1 MELEKNIPEGWV
13 ETSIGELAELLT
25 DYVANGS
32 FASLKENVTYLRG
45 GEGYARLIRLADHNK
60 NYKGEAVF
68 VNEHSYMFLKKSKL
82 YPGDLIISNV
92 GEYSGTLFRA
102 PNLDIPMTLGP
113 NSILMKFGE
122 SDDYMFYF
130 LQGRVGKHLINTVK
144 SGSANPK
151 FNKTE
156 FKKIE
161 FIIPPISEQKA
172 IAKVLTAFDDKI
184 ELLQAQNKTLETM
197 AQTIFKEWFGKY
209 QIGDELP
216 EGWRVGE
223 FGEVIEFINGYAFK
237 SKDLSK
243 EPIDNAYKVFKMG
256 DINKGGG
263 FKPGK
268 TKGYYPKSMST
279 KLNKYILKNGDLLM
293 SMTDM
298 KDAISLL
305 GHTALMIYED
315 EYIVNQRVGL
325 IRAQNDLN
333 IQYPYLYLLTNNDD
347 FIAGIRAAANS
358 GVQVN
363 LSTQGIKETE
373 FIIADKETNKAF
385 NNVVMPLFEKRKA
398 NSQMIKELKKTRDT
412 LLPKLMS
419 GQVRVNNIKQTANA

>member
-1 MELEKNIPEGWV
+1 MGLESNIPESWV
-13 ETSIGELAELLT
+13 ESTIGKVTVVESGGTPSTKKSSYWGDEIPWITPRDLS
-25 DYVANGS
+25 S
-32 FASLKENVTYLRG
+32 FKGVFIE
-45 GEGYARLIRLADHNK
+45 
-60 NYKGEAVF
+60 KGERSISIQGLENSSAKLLPKNTILFSSRAPIGYVVIAQNETATNQGF
-68 VNEHSYMFLKKSKL
+68 KNIICDEVNSHFKYFYYLMKYKADFIERLSSGSTFS
-82 YPGDLIISNV
+82 
-92 GEYSGTLFRA
+92 EASGTLIKSIEL
-102 PNLDIPMTLGP
+102 NLPHI
-113 NSILMKFGE
+113 
-122 SDDYMFYF
+122 
-130 LQGRVGKHLINTVK
+130 Q
-144 SGSANPK
+144 
-151 FNKTE
+151 
-156 FKKIE
+156 
-161 FIIPPISEQKA
+161 EQKA

-325 IRAQNDLN
+325 IRVKNDLN
-333 IQYPYLYLLTNNDD
+333 IEYPYLYLLTNNDD
-347 FIAGIRAAANS
+347 FIAGIRAGANS

-419 GQVRVNNIKQTANA
+419 GQVRVKNVKQTANA

>member
-1 MELEKNIPEGWV
+1 MLSTNHIPEGWV
-13 ETSIGELAELLT
+13 ESTLGSAVEILSSKRIFAA
-25 DYVANGS
+25 DYVSDGIPFYRSKEIIEKSKGGTISTPLFITEKRYNDIKEIFGAPVNGDLLIS
-32 FASLKENVTYLRG
+32 AVGDRAGIPYYIKDDGDFYFKDGNLIWFRNFNEKLSSHYLC
-45 GEGYARLIRLADHNK
+45 Y
-60 NYKGEAVF
+60 
-68 VNEHSYMFLKKSKL
+68 FLKSRIGQYKL
-82 YPGDLIISNV
+82 DS
-92 GEYSGTLFRA
+92 
-102 PNLDIPMTLGP
+102 
-113 NSILMKFGE
+113 LM
-122 SDDYMFYF
+122 
-130 LQGRVGKHLINTVK
+130 I
-144 SGSANPK
+144 GSAQK
-151 FNKTE
+151 ALTIVGIKSM
-156 FKKIE
+156 KLLL
-161 FIIPPISEQKA
+161 PPLPEQKA

-237 SKDLSK
+237 SKELYT
-243 EPIDNAYKVFKMG
+243 EPIENAYKVFKMG

-268 TKGYYPKSMST
+268 TKGYFPKSMST

-298 KDAISLL
+298 KDAVSLL

-325 IRAQNDLN
+325 IRVKNDLN
-333 IQYPYLYLLTNNDD
+333 IEYPYLYLLTNNDD
-347 FIAGIRAAANS
+347 FIAGIRAGANS

-373 FIIADKETNKAF
+373 FIIADKETNKVF

-398 NSQMIKELKKTRDT
+398 NSQMIKELAKTRDT

-419 GQVRVNNIKQTANA
+419 GQVRVTKEKLQIS

>member
-1 MELEKNIPEGWV
+1 MGVENNIPEDWV
-13 ETSIGELAELLT
+13 QTTLGDISSRKQYGYTESASNEKVGPKFLRITDIQNDFISWNKVPYCPISDEDFTKYELQVGDVVIARTGNSTGATATIKEKI
-25 DYVANGS
+25 DAV
-32 FASLKENVTYLRG
+32 FASY
-45 GEGYARLIRLADHNK
+45 LIRFQINKQIADYN
-60 NYKGEAVF
+60 F
-68 VNEHSYMFLKKSKL
+68 IDFLVRSKL
-82 YPGDLIISNV
+82 WYGFVKS
-92 GEYSGTLFRA
+92 
-102 PNLDIPMTLGP
+102 
-113 NSILMKFGE
+113 
-122 SDDYMFYF
+122 
-130 LQGRVGKHLINTVK
+130 VK
-144 SGSANPK
+144 SGSAQGGANANDFALFPI
-151 FNKTE
+151 NL
-156 FKKIE
+156 
-161 FIIPPISEQKA
+161 PPLPEQKA

-184 ELLQAQNKTLETM
+184 ELLHTQNKTLEDM
-197 AQTIFKEWFGKY
+197 AQTIFKEWFEKY

-419 GQVRVNNIKQTANA
+419 GQVRVNNLKQTADA

>member
-1 MELEKNIPEGWV
+1 MGLENNIPEDWV
-13 ETSIGELAELLT
+13 ETTLGDVCEIKYGKDHKKLNDGNIPCFGSGGLMRRVSEILYDKPSVLIPRKGTLT
-25 DYVANGS
+25 NLFFIDEPFWTVDTLFYTKINS
-32 FASLKENVTYLRG
+32 SKILPKYLFYKLKTYDLESL
-45 GEGYARLIRLADHNK
+45 
-60 NYKGEAVF
+60 
-68 VNEHSYMFLKKSKL
+68 
-82 YPGDLIISNV
+82 NV
-92 GEYSGTLFRA
+92 GSAVPSLTTAVLNQFPFTI
-102 PNLDIPMTLGP
+102 PNIP
-113 NSILMKFGE
+113 
-122 SDDYMFYF
+122 
-130 LQGRVGKHLINTVK
+130 
-144 SGSANPK
+144 
-151 FNKTE
+151 
-156 FKKIE
+156 
-161 FIIPPISEQKA
+161 EQKA

-197 AQTIFKEWFGKY
+197 AQTIFAAWFGKY

-298 KDAISLL
+298 KDAVSLL

-325 IRAQNDLN
+325 IRVKNDLN
-333 IQYPYLYLLTNNDD
+333 IEYPYLYLLTNNDD
-347 FIAGIRAAANS
+347 FIAGIRAGANS

-398 NSQMIKELKKTRDT
+398 NSQMIKELAKTRDT

-419 GQVRVNNIKQTANA
+419 GQVRVNSLKQTADA

>member
-1 MELEKNIPEGWV
+1 MSTYKQSVFGEIPNTWELIEAGKYCEKVTDGTHDSPKQSTEGYPLI
-13 ETSIGELAELLT
+13 TSRHIKGSKIDFDNAYLISKEDYDHINKRSYVSQWDVIISMIGE
-25 DYVANGS
+25 YCG
-32 FASLKENVTYLRG
+32 FTYL
-45 GEGYARLIRLADHNK
+45 EENSEINYAIK
-60 NYKGEAVF
+60 NVGLFKTGDE
-68 VNEHSYMFLKKSKL
+68 LKSKWL
-82 YPGDLIISNV
+82 YYFFQSKYTNHLLNT
-92 GEYSGTLFRA
+92 YRSGTSQPYLALGVLREF
-102 PNLDIPMTLGP
+102 PILIPQ
-113 NSILMKFGE
+113 NHDEQESIVSILDSLRK
-122 SDDYMFYF
+122 
-130 LQGRVGKHLINTVK
+130 
-144 SGSANPK
+144 
-151 FNKTE
+151 
-156 FKKIE
+156 
-161 FIIPPISEQKA
+161 
-172 IAKVLTAFDDKI
+172 KI
-184 ELLQAQNKTLETM
+184 ELLQAQNKTLESM

-223 FGEVIEFINGYAFK
+223 FGEVIEFINGFAFK

-325 IRAQNDLN
+325 IRVKNDIN
-333 IQYPYLYLLTNNDD
+333 IEYPYLYLLTNNDD
-347 FIAGIRAAANS
+347 FIAGIRAGANS

-419 GQVRVNNIKQTANA
+419 GQVRVNNIKQTADA

>member
-1 MELEKNIPEGWV
+1 VVIAKN
-13 ETSIGELAELLT
+13 ETATNQGFKNLICDEVNSHFKYFYYLMKYKADFIERLSS
-25 DYVANGS
+25 GS
-32 FASLKENVTYLRG
+32 TFS
-45 GEGYARLIRLADHNK
+45 
-60 NYKGEAVF
+60 EA
-68 VNEHSYMFLKKSKL
+68 
-82 YPGDLIISNV
+82 
-92 GEYSGTLFRA
+92 SGTLIKSIEL
-102 PNLDIPMTLGP
+102 NL
-113 NSILMKFGE
+113 
-122 SDDYMFYF
+122 
-130 LQGRVGKHLINTVK
+130 
-144 SGSANPK
+144 
-151 FNKTE
+151 
-156 FKKIE
+156 
-161 FIIPPISEQKA
+161 PPLPEQKS

-325 IRAQNDLN
+325 IRVKNDLN
-333 IQYPYLYLLTNNDD
+333 IEYPYLYLLTNNDD
-347 FIAGIRAAANS
+347 FIAGIRAGANS

-419 GQVRVNNIKQTANA
+419 GQVRVKNINQTTDA